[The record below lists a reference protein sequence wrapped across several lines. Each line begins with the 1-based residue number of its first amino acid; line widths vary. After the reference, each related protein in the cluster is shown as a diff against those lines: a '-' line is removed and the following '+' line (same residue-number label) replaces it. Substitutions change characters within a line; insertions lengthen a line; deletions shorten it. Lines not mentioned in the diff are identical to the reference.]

1 MMSFGTG
8 FVLGF
13 LFRNKQDKPLLR
25 EKNSV
30 KSWWEF
36 HTSNL
41 YDDVKNE
48 CIKKYATERGYDLN
62 IDERIIK
69 AAVTYPHKSYGKV
82 LNMMLERAKEMKEE
96 AKKWKSWTKRKEA
109 RLLIKMIKK
118 HQKVYR
124 RYMK

>member
-8 FVLGF
+8 FVLGL
-13 LFRNKQDKPLLR
+13 LFRNKQDKSLLR

-30 KSWWEF
+30 KDWWEY
-36 HTSNL
+36 HTAFL
-41 YDDVKNE
+41 YADTENE
-48 CIKKYATERGYDLN
+48 CVKKWATERGYDLHL
-62 IDERIIK
+62 DEKKIK
-69 AAVTYPHKSYGKV
+69 TEAYSYTGYGEV
-82 LNMMLERAKEMKEE
+82 LDMMLECAKEKKEK

-118 HQKVYR
+118 EQKKLR